1 MPKISSTTRRAAATR
16 RKVPKR
22 RSPSRATT
30 QKAKDSAPASD
41 PPKRP
46 PSDREVAKL
55 YKVEQTLFTRLKRE
69 ILAKD
74 YVPKAV
80 FEGAL
85 VALTDVFVGVLS
97 QFETAL
103 PLALVDMPP
112 GEMEREIARRCK
124 LAREELAAKQTL
136 ELKKADA
143 KAQAKRGRGRPPR
156 GAYTGQGRKRNR

>member
-1 MPKISSTTRRAAATR
+1 MPKTSSTTRRAA
-16 RKVPKR
+16 
-22 RSPSRATT
+22 
-30 QKAKDSAPASD
+30 SAPRKAPVSG

-74 YVPKAV
+74 YVPRAV
-80 FEGAL
+80 FDGAL

-112 GEMEREIARRCK
+112 GEMEREIARRCR

-156 GAYTGQGRKRNR
+156 GAYTGQGRKRNT